1 MTQEPNRDMPRPPVT
16 PLTAGLERATF
27 AGGCFWGVE
36 AAFREVDGVVD
47 AQSGYTDGLTEV
59 PTYQEVRSQT
69 TGHAEAVLVTFD
81 PRRVSYQQLVEYF
94 YDIHDPTTPGRQGPD
109 VGDQYRSAIFFHT
122 PQQEATALGITR
134 RLAERGAFD
143 AKPIVTQIDQA
154 TTFWPAEEYHQ
165 RYFEKTGLPSC
176 HVRKPE

>member
-1 MTQEPNRDMPRPPVT
+1 MTRPPVT
-16 PLTAGLERATF
+16 PLSPGLEQATF

-36 AAFREVDGVVD
+36 AAFRELAGVFD

-81 PRRVSYQQLVEYF
+81 PRRVSYEQLVEVF
-94 YDIHDPTTPGRQGPD
+94 YDIHDPTTLNRQGPD

-122 PQQEATALGITR
+122 PQQEATALRITR

-143 AKPIVTQIDQA
+143 AKPIVTQIAPA

-176 HVRKPE
+176 HMRKPE